1 MKITIGILRRLIQE
15 ALLEGGGGTTMPPRP
30 MIRNPMSPS
39 MADREQIGKNSIQNM
54 DTDED
59 KISPHLREPVY
70 DEGDCLGPVP
80 PNAEQPYA
88 LPDPFAQDFNVIP
101 TPQIRR

>member
-1 MKITIGILRRLIQE
+1 MKITIGSLKRLIRD

-54 DTDED
+54 DTDE
-59 KISPHLREPVY
+59 ISPHLKDPVY
-70 DEGDCLGPVP
+70 DEEDCYGPVP